1 MDDMIPMKEVED
13 YRESE
18 ILFYL
23 NAMNRGAVFTQN
35 EIELFLKQMKIDLKD
50 DYFMPCNNKIIIKR
64 LIKELINAYIQDK
77 KSEKA
82 EILEQL
88 LNAFD

>member
-1 MDDMIPMKEVED
+1 MDDMIPVKEVEE

-35 EIELFLKQMKIDLKD
+35 EIELFLKQMKIDSKE
-50 DYFMPCNNKIIIKR
+50 DYFLPCNNKTIIKR
-64 LIKELINAYIQDK
+64 LIKEMINAYVQEK
-77 KSEKA
+77 KPEKA

-88 LNAFD
+88 LTALD